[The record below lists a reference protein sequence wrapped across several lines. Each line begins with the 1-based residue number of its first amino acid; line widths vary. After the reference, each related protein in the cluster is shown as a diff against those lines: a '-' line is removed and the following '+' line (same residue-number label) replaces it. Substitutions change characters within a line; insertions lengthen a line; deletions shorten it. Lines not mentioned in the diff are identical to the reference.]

1 MIRIPHVFISKLFLT
16 HKNHNVKR
24 LIVAHPRSVQYVQH
38 DPDNAELCIRYV
50 TGEQMVI
57 KDKQDP
63 ANINKLFDDL
73 VFQIK
78 DTSDS

>member
-1 MIRIPHVFISKLFLT
+1 MIRIPHVFIPKLFAP

-24 LIVAHPRSVQYVQH
+24 LIVAHPKSVQYVQH
-38 DPDNAELCIRYV
+38 DPEAAELCIKYV
-50 TGEQMVI
+50 TGEEMVVR
-57 KDKQDP
+57 DKADP
-63 ANINKLFDDL
+63 AYVQKLFDDL